1 MVVSNLSGKCL
12 KTVNKSAASDH
23 LPECSYSIYFD
34 HFDVLASDTN
44 KFRFLI
50 KESLFNKRKQV
61 QIRQNQLISIKA
73 IRLRHF
79 IESHCACSYGNIES
93 DKGCIWIKIV
103 SVY

>member
-50 KESLFNKRKQV
+50 KESFFNKHKQV
-61 QIRQNQLISIKA
+61 QVRQNQLISIKA
-73 IRLRHF
+73 FRLKHF
-79 IESHCACSYGNIES
+79 IVFHCACCYVNIES
-93 DKGCIWIKIV
+93 VEGRI
-103 SVY
+103 